1 MYAVIASGG
10 KQEKVTEG
18 QQVELELLPGD
29 EGSEVSLTPVL
40 VVDGDDVIAGAD
52 ALAGASVTGTIVGTS
67 KGPKINGF
75 TYKRRTNNR
84 RRYGHR
90 QNYTVVEITSIAKS

>member
-18 QQVELELLPGD
+18 QQVELELLTGD
-29 EGSEVSLTPVL
+29 EGSEVSLTPVML
-40 VVDGDDVIAGAD
+40 VDGDDVIAGSD
-52 ALAGASVTGTIVGTS
+52 ALSGASVTAKIVGTA

-75 TYKRRTNNR
+75 TYKRRSNQR

-90 QNYTVVEITSIAKS
+90 QNYTLVEITSITTS

>member
-10 KQEKVTEG
+10 KQEKVAEG
-18 QQVELELLPGD
+18 QQVELELLDGE
-29 EGSEVSLTPVL
+29 EGADVTLDAVL
-40 VVDGDDVIAGAD
+40 LVDGDKIIAGPD
-52 ALAGASVTGTIVGTS
+52 AAKAKVTGKIIGTT

-84 RRYGHR
+84 RRFGHR
-90 QNYTVVEITSIAKS
+90 QHYSLVEITSIKAK